1 MNRADVI
8 TYFVMFVFIS
18 VSYVTKSISKTDCL
32 LCIICMTL
40 IYIYYLCC
48 VELKAILKNV
58 NDYEQRI

>member
-8 TYFVMFVFIS
+8 MYFVMFVFIS

-40 IYIYYLCC
+40 IYILLVLC
-48 VELKAILKNV
+48 
-58 NDYEQRI
+58 RIKSNIEKCK

>member
-40 IYIYYLCC
+40 IYILLVLC
-48 VELKAILKNV
+48 
-58 NDYEQRI
+58 RIKSNIEKCK

>member
-40 IYIYYLCC
+40 IYILLVLCRIKSNI
-48 VELKAILKNV
+48 ENV